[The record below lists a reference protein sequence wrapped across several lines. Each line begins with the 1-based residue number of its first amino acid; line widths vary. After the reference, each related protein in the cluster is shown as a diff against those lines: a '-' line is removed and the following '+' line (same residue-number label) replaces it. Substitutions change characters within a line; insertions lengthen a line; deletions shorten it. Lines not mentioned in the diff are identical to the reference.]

1 MSTSVEFRNLTKRYG
16 ERIYALRDVNL
27 KVEASTFTT
36 LLGPSG
42 SGKTTMLKLLAGF
55 DDPTNGDIL
64 IDGKSVVTLPPHR
77 RGIGMVFQNYALFP
91 HMSVFENIA
100 FPLRARS
107 LPEHEIEKRI
117 SAVLEITSLED
128 YRSRYPAELSGGQQ
142 QRVALAR
149 AIVFDP
155 EVLLMD
161 EPLGALDRHL
171 REQLKSEIKRIQK
184 QLKMTVLFVT
194 HDQDEALVLSD
205 NVVVMRDG
213 RIEQISPPKELYNKP
228 QTRFVANFV
237 GESNMLECRADK
249 DAVRFGKTAV
259 PAVLNGSK
267 SGPCWVMVRP
277 EHAEITTTGAG
288 SLSGVVRET
297 IYLGESTRYI
307 VDVDG
312 REFVIKQ
319 QNRGQEELAVGSNV
333 GVNWE
338 EKSSVVMFE

>member
-16 ERIYALRDVNL
+16 QHIYALRDVNL

-64 IDGKSVVTLPPHR
+64 IDGRSVVTLPPHR

-91 HMSVFENIA
+91 HMSVAENIA
-100 FPLRARS
+100 FPLRARN
-107 LPEHEIEKRI
+107 LAEQEIEKRI
-117 SAVLEITSLED
+117 SSVLEITSLED

-171 REQLKSEIKRIQK
+171 REQLKTEIKRIQK

-228 QTRFVANFV
+228 QTRFVASFV
-237 GESNMLECRADK
+237 GESNLIECQAAK
-249 DAVRFGKTAV
+249 DGVRFGKTKI
-259 PAVLNGSK
+259 PAVLNGSRQ
-267 SGPCWVMVRP
+267 GPCSVLVRP
-277 EHAEITTTGAG
+277 EHAEITTTRAG

-297 IYLGESTRYI
+297 VYLGESTRYI
-307 VDVDG
+307 VDIDG
-312 REFVIKQ
+312 GEFVIKQ
-319 QNRGQEELAVGSNV
+319 QNRGQDELTVGSKV
-333 GVNWE
+333 GVKWE
-338 EKSSVVMFE
+338 DGSSVVIFD